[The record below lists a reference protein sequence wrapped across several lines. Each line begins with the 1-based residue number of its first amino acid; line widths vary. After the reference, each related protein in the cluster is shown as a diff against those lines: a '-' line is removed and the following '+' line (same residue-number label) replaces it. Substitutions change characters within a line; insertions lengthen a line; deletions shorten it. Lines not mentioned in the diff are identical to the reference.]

1 MLRLPHLALAAL
13 ALVPLTAPA
22 IARAQSDTSTVAPP
36 SPPVTEAR
44 PLVLVVDPGPVRV
57 SSDRLLRVIRAATRR
72 DVVRITDARAEDS
85 SGTVTI
91 AYEGSGGWLVR
102 FDSRGRSAVRHE
114 RIRRPGALDA
124 SLSAAVLHVLG
135 DLETAAT
142 PARAESIPAPPIPGP
157 TSQEPPSAEPG
168 DRMLVMWVDEILD
181 PFASLPR
188 PAARDVVTYSE
199 VLDPFGP
206 AAPGRAGWSEVIDP
220 WDR

>member
-13 ALVPLTAPA
+13 ALLTAPA
-22 IARAQSDTSTVAPP
+22 LARAQSEASTVAPSTVAP
-36 SPPVTEAR
+36 ASEPR

-72 DVVRITDARAEDS
+72 DVVRITDARAEGS
-85 SGTVTI
+85 SGTLTI

-124 SLSAAVLHVLG
+124 SLSAAVVHVIG
-135 DLETAAT
+135 DLETASSA
-142 PARAESIPAPPIPGP
+142 PASAESIPAASTPGP
-157 TSQEPPSAEPG
+157 SSPEPAGAEPG

-181 PFASLPR
+181 PFASLPP
-188 PAARDVVTYSE
+188 PATRDVVTYSE